1 MKMSKPNKHSS
12 ATSYTG
18 PWIEPSQAPKLWQ
31 EFRRNHDPYTAA
43 QMDDLN
49 KTEKQRRDEQEERNS
64 SMVEKEKLTPVLK
77 PSREIAQEVDAK
89 LFNRQWLAEQ
99 RDAAFQK
106 AEQFEF
112 SRDLDS
118 KKSQERQIPRE
129 PERR

>member
-1 MKMSKPNKHSS
+1 MSKPNKHSS
-12 ATSYTG
+12 ATSYIG
-18 PWIEPSQAPKLWQ
+18 PWIEPSQVPKLWQ

-64 SMVEKEKLTPVLK
+64 SMVEKEKLTPELK

-89 LFNRQWLAEQ
+89 LFNHQWLAEQ

-106 AEQFEF
+106 AAQSELSQ
-112 SRDLDS
+112 DLDQE
-118 KKSQERQIPRE
+118 KSQERQIPRE

>member
-1 MKMSKPNKHSS
+1 MSKPNKHSS
-12 ATSYTG
+12 AESYIG
-18 PWIEPSQAPKLWQ
+18 SWIEPSQVPKLWQ

-43 QMDDLN
+43 QMDELN

-64 SMVEKEKLTPVLK
+64 SMVEKEKLTPELK

-89 LFNRQWLAEQ
+89 LFNHQWLAEQ

-106 AEQFEF
+106 AAQSELSQ
-112 SRDLDS
+112 DLDQE
-118 KKSQERQIPRE
+118 KSQERQIPRE